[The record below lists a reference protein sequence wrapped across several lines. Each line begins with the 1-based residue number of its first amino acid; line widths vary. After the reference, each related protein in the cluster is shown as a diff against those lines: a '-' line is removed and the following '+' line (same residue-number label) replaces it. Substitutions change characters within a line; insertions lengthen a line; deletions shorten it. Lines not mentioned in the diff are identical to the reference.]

1 MHGTV
6 RQKDKIYREDI
17 FYGNGKDISEATRLV
32 LFCILLLLYTWV
44 VLVIGM
50 INIFKND
57 METF

>member
-32 LFCILLLLYTWV
+32 LFFILLLLYTWAV
-44 VLVIGM
+44 FVIGM
-50 INIFKND
+50 
-57 METF
+57 TVY